1 MHYIMILLSFLFQ
14 CCLATYYT
22 AWNLPFCTIPS
33 KRKIINVSNANGSK
47 EDQNKENNSTHVHIR
62 VCDFICEFYCD
73 HIYFICYCYYY
84 FLHLISIV
92 SAQLFLDKFFH
103 VTCTTVKI
111 WHHRLVLSFLQV
123 QRINLNSTPFQYS
136 TQTTQNY

>member
-14 CCLATYYT
+14 CCSVTYCK

-47 EDQNKENNSTHVHIR
+47 EDKNKKNNSTHVHIR
-62 VCDFICEFYCD
+62 VCDFLCEFYCD
-73 HIYFICYCYYY
+73 HLGKVCLYCKTLS
-84 FLHLISIV
+84 FFFHLISIV

-123 QRINLNSTPFQYS
+123 QRINLNSTPFQ
-136 TQTTQNY
+136 